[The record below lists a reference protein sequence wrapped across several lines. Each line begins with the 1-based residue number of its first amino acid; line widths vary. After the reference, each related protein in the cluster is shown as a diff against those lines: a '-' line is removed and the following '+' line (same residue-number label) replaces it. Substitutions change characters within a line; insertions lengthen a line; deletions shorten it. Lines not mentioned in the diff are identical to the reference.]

1 MGSHP
6 YKREHQLR
14 DAASMGQV
22 IEVQC
27 HLCHRTIFYL
37 ASDLETI
44 LPPTTIVWR
53 LPFNCAQCGKRD
65 YLKIRVRLPDQR
77 DFGSMI
83 IRRPAGEKR
92 VLLWRDEKLR

>member
-1 MGSHP
+1 MGPHP

-22 IEVQC
+22 IEVKC
-27 HLCHRTIFYL
+27 FLCHRTIFYL
-37 ASDLETI
+37 ASDLEQI

-53 LPFNCAQCGKRD
+53 LPFKCQQCRKAD
-65 YLKIRVRLPDQR
+65 YLKIRVLLPDQR
-77 DFGSMI
+77 DYGTMI

-92 VLLWRDEKLR
+92 VRLWRDEKLR